1 MLYASYRTEAAVVSA
16 TPILSTSS
24 GRRLT
29 RPVRRI
35 SWRLAVAASRFVG
48 LVLAGGVIAGLAL
61 ALLGMSLLTLLLVPV
76 ALVSRPTRWLGVPFL
91 AVTAWLVRPLA
102 WLERHRVRLLTGT
115 RVKAAYRPLT
125 GPQHSRVRPLLADPG
140 TWRDLGWL
148 AAAGVS
154 GALSMADLATLVA
167 GPALI
172 VWTPLWFAFDHG
184 PHHLWALALIPL
196 GAACAVASWYGGG
209 RGRRTVPLATARL
222 SGRMLAPS
230 EGARLRAQMEHL
242 AETRDE
248 TVDARAAEL
257 RRIERDLH
265 DGAQARLV
273 SLTMSLGMAE
283 EEFDRRP
290 EAARQLVA
298 EARASARTA
307 LSELR
312 HLVRGIHPPVLT
324 ERGLGGAVEA
334 LALASAVPIEVEVR
348 LDERLPAPL
357 ESALYFVIAEAMAN
371 LARHSGASWAFVRLW
386 QDDARLRLMVQDDGH
401 GGADP
406 AGGSGLRGIERRL
419 AAFDG
424 RMTLCSPPGG
434 PTELFAELPCRP

>member
-1 MLYASYRTEAAVVSA
+1 VS
-16 TPILSTSS
+16 TLPIRSTSS
-24 GRRLT
+24 ARRLARLR
-29 RPVRRI
+29 RPA
-35 SWRLAVAASRFVG
+35 SWRLSLAVARFVG
-48 LVLAGGVIAGLAL
+48 LVLAGGVIGGFAL
-61 ALLGMSLLTLLLVPV
+61 AWLGWSLATVLLVPV
-76 ALVSRPTRWLGVPFL
+76 ALVSRRTRWLGVPFL
-91 AVTAWLVRPLA
+91 AVSAWLVRPLT

-115 RVKAAYRPLT
+115 RVEAAYRPLS
-125 GPQHSRVRPLLADPG
+125 GPLHSRVRPLLADPG

-148 AAAGVS
+148 AAAGVA
-154 GALSMADLATLVA
+154 GGFAVAVLAALVA
-167 GPALI
+167 GPVLI
-172 VWTPLWFAFDHG
+172 VFTPFWVAYSHG
-184 PHHLWALALIPL
+184 SLGAATLALIPL
-196 GAACAVASWYGGG
+196 GAAFVVIGWC
-209 RGRRTVPLATARL
+209 GRRRVPLATAWL
-222 SGRMLAPS
+222 SGWLLAPS
-230 EGARLRAQMEHL
+230 ERARLQAQMEHL
-242 AETRDE
+242 TETRDE

-290 EAARQLVA
+290 EAARQLVS

-334 LALASAVPIEVEVR
+334 LALASAVPVEVDVR

-371 LARHSGASWAFVRLW
+371 VARHSGGSWAFVRLW
-386 QDDARLRLMVQDDGH
+386 QEDARLRLMVRDDGH

-406 AGGSGLRGIERRL
+406 ARGSGLRGIERRL

-424 RMTLCSPPGG
+424 RMTLSSPAGG

>member
-1 MLYASYRTEAAVVSA
+1 VS
-16 TPILSTSS
+16 TLPIRSSRS
-24 GRRLT
+24 GRRPA
-29 RPVRRI
+29 RPVRFV
-35 SWRLAVAASRFVG
+35 SWRLALAASRFVG
-48 LVLAGGVIAGLAL
+48 LVLAGGVVGGFAL
-61 ALLGMSLLTLLLVPV
+61 AWLGLSLATLLPVPV
-76 ALVSRPTRWLGVPFL
+76 ALVSRHTRWLGVPFL
-91 AVTAWLVRPLA
+91 ALSAWLVRPLA
-102 WLERHRVRLLTGT
+102 WLERHRVRLMTGT
-115 RVKAAYRPLT
+115 RIEAAYRPLSASLR
-125 GPQHSRVRPLLADPG
+125 SRVLPLLADPG

-154 GALSMADLATLVA
+154 GALSVADLGVLIA

-172 VWTPLWFAFDHG
+172 VWTPLWFALDHG
-184 PHHLWALALIPL
+184 PRHLWAVALVPL
-196 GAACAVASWYGGG
+196 GAACMIAGWYGGG
-209 RGRRTVPLATARL
+209 RGRRTVPLAAARV
-222 SGRMLAPS
+222 SGWLLAPS
-230 EGARLRAQMEHL
+230 EGARLRAEMEHL

-248 TVDARAAEL
+248 TVDARAFEL

-290 EAARQLVA
+290 EAARQLVS

-334 LALASAVPIEVEVR
+334 LALASAVPVEVDVR

-357 ESALYFVIAEAMAN
+357 ESALYFVIAEALAN
-371 LARHSGASWAFVRLW
+371 MARHSDASWAFVRLW
-386 QDDARLRLMVQDDGH
+386 QEDARLRLLVQDDGH

-406 AGGSGLRGIERRL
+406 ARGSGLRGIERRL

-424 RMTLCSPPGG
+424 RMTLSSPAGG
-434 PTELFAELPCRP
+434 PTELFAELPCRR

>member
-1 MLYASYRTEAAVVSA
+1 VS
-16 TPILSTSS
+16 TFPFLSTDI
-24 GRRLT
+24 GRRGAGPM
-29 RPVRRI
+29 RPAAWRSAVAVA
-35 SWRLAVAASRFVG
+35 RLAG
-48 LVLAGGVIAGLAL
+48 LLLAGAIIGAAAA
-61 ALLGMSLLTLLLVPV
+61 ALLGTSLLTLLLVPI
-76 ALVSRPTRWLGVPFL
+76 ALMSRRTRWLGVPFL
-91 AVTAWLVRPLA
+91 AVTACLVRPLA
-102 WLERHRVRLLTGT
+102 WLERQRVRVMLGT
-115 RVKAAYRPLT
+115 RVEAAYRPLS
-125 GPQHSRVRPLLADPG
+125 GSQRVRVRPLLADVG

-148 AAAGVS
+148 AAASLAGLL
-154 GALSMADLATLVA
+154 ALVPMAALVA
-167 GPALI
+167 GPVLM
-172 VWTPLWFAFDHG
+172 VVTPFLVAAHVL
-184 PHHLWALALIPL
+184 HHLRGLALIPL
-196 GAACAVASWYGGG
+196 GAVFLMAGWYG
-209 RGRRTVPLATARL
+209 RRRVPLATARL
-222 SGRMLAPS
+222 SGWLLAPP

-273 SLTMSLGMAE
+273 SLTMSLGLAE
-283 EEFDRRP
+283 QEFDRRP

-298 EARASARTA
+298 EARASAGTA
-307 LSELR
+307 LNELR

-334 LALASAVPIEVEVR
+334 LALASAVPVEVDVR
-348 LDERLPAPL
+348 LDGRLPPPL

-371 LARHSGASWAFVRLW
+371 VARHSSASWAFVRLW
-386 QDDARLRLMVQDDGH
+386 PEDGRLRLMIQDDGH

-406 AGGSGLRGIERRL
+406 ARGSGLRGIERRL

-424 RMTLCSPPGG
+424 RLTVSSPAGG

>member
-1 MLYASYRTEAAVVSA
+1 VSIVP
-16 TPILSTSS
+16 TYSLSKRRPARPDRRVP
-24 GRRLT
+24 GRRT
-29 RPVRRI
+29 RAAARCAGGLLAGGFIALAAIPV
-35 SWRLAVAASRFVG
+35 
-48 LVLAGGVIAGLAL
+48 LVLALCTLVISP
-61 ALLGMSLLTLLLVPV
+61 LGD
-76 ALVSRPTRWLGVPFL
+76 LGAPFL
-91 AVTAWLVRPLA
+91 AVTAGLVRPLA
-102 WLERHRVRLLTGT
+102 RAERRRVRLVTG
-115 RVKAAYRPLT
+115 VPVAEAYKPLR
-125 GPQHSRVRPLLADPG
+125 GSLASRVRTLLSDVG

-148 AAAGVS
+148 LVQILAGAVGLAFLAAAVVGPLFMAAVPWHYLLGTGDGKVLELLPLGAFFAVVGWS
-154 GALSMADLATLVA
+154 GCSPVAKALGALSGQMLEPDE
-167 GPALI
+167 
-172 VWTPLWFAFDHG
+172 
-184 PHHLWALALIPL
+184 
-196 GAACAVASWYGGG
+196 AAQ
-209 RGRRTVPLATARL
+209 
-222 SGRMLAPS
+222 
-230 EGARLRAQMEHL
+230 LRAQMEHL

-283 EEFDRRP
+283 EEFDRDP
-290 EAARQLVA
+290 GAARQLVV
-298 EARASARTA
+298 EARASARAA

-334 LALASAVPIEVEVR
+334 LALASAVPVEVDVA

-371 LARHSGASWAFVRLW
+371 IARHSEATWAFVRLW
-386 QDDARLRLMVQDDGH
+386 MEPGKLRLMVHDDGH

-406 AGGSGLRGIERRL
+406 ARGSGLRGIQQRL

-424 RMTLCSPPGG
+424 KFTLSSPAGG
-434 PTELFAELPCRP
+434 PTELFAELPWCQ